1 LHKSSRKASS
11 EIVNAMPRRLSS
23 GSIAEAER
31 KLRLLTSRFS
41 FVIVVGMPRFPVL
54 ILLASI
60 TLLPLRGQTQAAVPP
75 SIRVHG
81 ESLVS
86 VIPDEAQI
94 DIGIVSQASSA
105 EAVSTNNTVAVNHVV
120 EVLRSLLP
128 AANINTVNLSVDP
141 NFRYPKE
148 GAPVIQGYT
157 ATNTIRVML
166 NKLDLLSPVIS
177 AATRAGA
184 SSINR
189 LNFTLRADTERQARA
204 QALGEAA
211 TQAAASAS
219 ALASS
224 LKLKLGRVLRIEEG
238 QPLIVSPSPQIDL
251 GKAQSTDM
259 APLSPGYIH
268 IHANVNLEYEIMPSV
283 RAVTKTPIR

>member
-1 LHKSSRKASS
+1 MHRFSA
-11 EIVNAMPRRLSS
+11 PT
-23 GSIAEAER
+23 
-31 KLRLLTSRFS
+31 LLTF
-41 FVIVVGMPRFPVL
+41 IM
-54 ILLASI
+54 
-60 TLLPLRGQTQAAVPP
+60 LLPLRAQTQAAPP

-86 VIPDEAQI
+86 VAPDEAEI
-94 DIGIVSQASSA
+94 DIGIVTQGSTSEEVSA
-105 EAVSTNNTVAVNHVV
+105 QNTAAVNRVMDS
-120 EVLRSLLP
+120 LRSILP
-128 AANINTVNLSVDP
+128 VGNMHTINLSIDP

-157 ATNTIRVML
+157 ATNTVRVTL
-166 NKLDLLSPVIS
+166 NKLQLLRPVIT

-189 LNFTLRADTERQARA
+189 LNFTLLPDTERQARA

-211 TQAAASAS
+211 AQAAAGAS

-224 LKLKLGRVLRIEEG
+224 LKLRLGRVLRVEEG
-238 QPLIVSPSPQIDL
+238 QPLIVAPAPQIDL

-259 APLSPGYIH
+259 TPLSPGYIH
-268 IHANVNLEYEIMPSV
+268 IHADVNLEYEIVSSA
-283 RAVTKTPIR
+283 RR